1 MGNKWGLV
9 LNREELH
16 TQALFKSGSTDVVA
30 GAETG
35 FLDHKVEVH
44 FDKGRL
50 IKWRA
55 LQSWML

>member
-1 MGNKWGLV
+1 MV

-16 TQALFKSGSTDVVA
+16 NQALFKSGSTDVVA

-44 FDKGRL
+44 FDDGRL